1 MQKLLVGTETKIDV
15 AHIDLA
21 TGELIQ
27 REKPSSIEVVRLEAE
42 KFLNELKDEK
52 GEKP

>member
-21 TGELIQ
+21 TGELI
-27 REKPSSIEVVRLEAE
+27 RKDKPSSIEAVRSEAE
-42 KFLNELKDEK
+42 KFLNELKDAK
-52 GEKP
+52 GEKS